1 LADVFAKIGDNRA
14 MTTLLHSRP
23 RTASFPLRSPLVPGA
38 RPLATLVLALAI
50 AGTACASPPNRHATI
65 AKQPAVALPT
75 TTPTLWQQAQ
85 DVAIFA
91 LGLIGV
97 DYRFGGESPATGVDC
112 SGLVRYVFQQTTG
125 ITLPRTSAQLG
136 KLGANVG
143 GAQLMPGDL
152 VFFNTRRFVNSH
164 VGIYLGDNRFV
175 HAPSTGSEVEISSLD
190 EAYWR
195 QHFTGARR
203 LIGVLPDI
211 IPAAVAAEPLPA
223 PFATT
228 ATGPAIGVSPTTAAI
243 ASEALPAMVTASPPT
258 GETNEAAAP

>member
-1 LADVFAKIGDNRA
+1 
-14 MTTLLHSRP
+14 MTLPTSRP
-23 RTASFPLRSPLVPGA
+23 RTASFPLRGLPGPGVQPLVA
-38 RPLATLVLALAI
+38 LLLALAL
-50 AGTACASPPNRHATI
+50 AATACAKPPIRHPAA
-65 AKQPAVALPT
+65 AKQPAIALPA

-143 GAQLMPGDL
+143 GSQLMPGDL

-195 QHFTGARR
+195 RAFHAGAPPDRR
-203 LIGVLPDI
+203 
-211 IPAAVAAEPLPA
+211 AA
-223 PFATT
+223 
-228 ATGPAIGVSPTTAAI
+228 
-243 ASEALPAMVTASPPT
+243 
-258 GETNEAAAP
+258 

>member
-1 LADVFAKIGDNRA
+1 ML
-14 MTTLLHSRP
+14 TLPTSRP
-23 RTASFPLRSPLVPGA
+23 RTASSPLRGWPGVGA
-38 RPLATLVLALAI
+38 RPLLTLVLALAV
-50 AGTACASPPNRHATI
+50 AATACASPPNRHAT
-65 AKQPAVALPT
+65 AARQPAVALPA
-75 TTPTLWQQAQ
+75 TTPTLWQEAQ

-223 PFATT
+223 AFAAAAVVPAAGVNS
-228 ATGPAIGVSPTTAAI
+228 ATSAI
-243 ASEALPAMVTASPPT
+243 ASDVLVATPSPSPLTAES
-258 GETNEAAAP
+258 GEVAAP

>member
-1 LADVFAKIGDNRA
+1 VALSLAVG
-14 MTTLLHSRP
+14 
-23 RTASFPLRSPLVPGA
+23 AS
-38 RPLATLVLALAI
+38 
-50 AGTACASPPNRHATI
+50 ASPPARHAAPA
-65 AKQPAVALPT
+65 AKAAPAAALPAT
-75 TTPTLWQQAQ
+75 TTTLWHQAQ

-97 DYRFGGESPATGVDC
+97 DYRFGGESPTTGVDC

-125 ITLPRTSAQLG
+125 ITLPRTSAQQG

-143 GAQLMPGDL
+143 SAELMPGDL

-175 HAPSTGSEVEISSLD
+175 HAPSRGSEVEISSLD

-195 QHFTGARR
+195 AHFTGARR

-211 IPAAVAAEPLPA
+211 IPAASAAEPVNA
-223 PFATT
+223 PLGPEVASN
-228 ATGPAIGVSPTTAAI
+228 AGPAAVPNAAVSAALTGAVP
-243 ASEALPAMVTASPPT
+243 ASASP
-258 GETNEAAAP
+258 AAPAGTTPAAGEGMVPGSR

>member
-1 LADVFAKIGDNRA
+1 
-14 MTTLLHSRP
+14 
-23 RTASFPLRSPLVPGA
+23 
-38 RPLATLVLALAI
+38 
-50 AGTACASPPNRHATI
+50 
-65 AKQPAVALPT
+65 VALPA

-143 GAQLMPGDL
+143 GSQLMPGDL

-211 IPAAVAAEPLPA
+211 IPAAVAAELLPVS
-223 PFATT
+223 FATAVAAP
-228 ATGPAIGVSPTTAAI
+228 ATIASPATVAI
-243 ASEALPAMVTASPPT
+243 ASEASPTIVGPSPLT
-258 GETNEAAAP
+258 GESGEAAAP

>member
-1 LADVFAKIGDNRA
+1 
-14 MTTLLHSRP
+14 M
-23 RTASFPLRSPLVPGA
+23 
-38 RPLATLVLALAI
+38 TLVLALAI
-50 AGTACASPPNRHATI
+50 GGAACASPPNRHAAA
-65 AKQPAVALPT
+65 AKQPAVALPA

-85 DVAIFA
+85 DIAIFA

-97 DYRFGGESPATGVDC
+97 DYRFGGDSPATGVDC

-190 EAYWR
+190 ESYWR

-223 PFATT
+223 SFA
-228 ATGPAIGVSPTTAAI
+228 AAVAMQASGVSPTTAAI
-243 ASEALPAMVTASPPT
+243 APEVLPGAVAATLSTGESSEAAGP
-258 GETNEAAAP
+258 